1 MTLLSFLFRK
11 HPIAAGLLALCLAGL
26 AWFTFSTVRE
36 AMYFSDP
43 AHHEQDLQEWM
54 SPRYV
59 GKSWDLPPET
69 IVRIMELEPD
79 FKQPTLRHVTEHL
92 GITMA
97 QLQDRVEAAK
107 AEQEAMRHG
116 AHGPPHGP
124 PGGPRNDPPNGA
136 ADHPRKNGPLG
147 GDPTLD
153 RAPATN
159 GTPADNSAAASDTSR
174 P

>member
-1 MTLLSFLFRK
+1 MTFLRFLFRK

-43 AHHEQDLQEWM
+43 AHHEQTLEPWM

-69 IVRIMELEPD
+69 IVRIMELEPN

-92 GITMA
+92 GITMD

-107 AEQEAMRHG
+107 AELEAMRHR
-116 AHGPPHGP
+116 PHGP
-124 PGGPRNDPPNGA
+124 PDGPRNGPRNGSPNGA

-147 GDPTLD
+147 GDPTEG
-153 RAPATN
+153 RASPSEPPAQ
-159 GTPADNSAAASDTSR
+159 TPANNSADTAR